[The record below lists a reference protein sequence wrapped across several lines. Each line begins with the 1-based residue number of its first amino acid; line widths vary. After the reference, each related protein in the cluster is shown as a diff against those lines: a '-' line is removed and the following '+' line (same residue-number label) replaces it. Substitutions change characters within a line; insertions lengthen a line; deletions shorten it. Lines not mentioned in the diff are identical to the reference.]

1 MNLMAMV
8 TLRRRKSLTTMVVV
22 EIVVTVI
29 AVLVGAIPL
38 AKVVMGRN
46 DDGVMILN
54 SMTTS
59 RFALVMWMLLHI
71 TKPDRGH
78 IIPHSC
84 AETSY
89 TERQQFSWLALILDL
104 TS

>member
-8 TLRRRKSLTTMVVV
+8 MLRRRKSLTTMVVG
-22 EIVVTVI
+22 EIVVTVV

-59 RFALVMWMLLHI
+59 RFASGDVDASTYHK
-71 TKPDRGH
+71 T
-78 IIPHSC
+78 
-84 AETSY
+84 
-89 TERQQFSWLALILDL
+89 
-104 TS
+104 

>member
-8 TLRRRKSLTTMVVV
+8 MLRRRKSLTTMVVV
-22 EIVVTVI
+22 EIVVTVV

-46 DDGVMILN
+46 D
-54 SMTTS
+54 
-59 RFALVMWMLLHI
+59 
-71 TKPDRGH
+71 DRGH

-89 TERQQFSWLALILDL
+89 TERQQFSWLACNPQLSALILDL

>member
-1 MNLMAMV
+1 
-8 TLRRRKSLTTMVVV
+8 MVVG
-22 EIVVTVI
+22 EIVVTVV

-59 RFALVMWMLLHI
+59 RFASGDVDASTYHK
-71 TKPDRGH
+71 T
-78 IIPHSC
+78 
-84 AETSY
+84 
-89 TERQQFSWLALILDL
+89 
-104 TS
+104 